1 MYGYIKHGFKLHHAL
16 TSPILMHTRHYTD
29 AFWQSPT
36 QEGRDCFDETAK
48 CDKDEKVVFDWQT
61 PKLMFTIA
69 RRSKCW
75 SFVK

>member
-16 TSPILMHTRHYTD
+16 TSRILMQTRHYTN

-48 CDKDEKVVFDWQT
+48 CEKDEKVVFDRQT
-61 PKLMFTIA
+61 PKLMFTIVC
-69 RRSKCW
+69 R
-75 SFVK
+75 